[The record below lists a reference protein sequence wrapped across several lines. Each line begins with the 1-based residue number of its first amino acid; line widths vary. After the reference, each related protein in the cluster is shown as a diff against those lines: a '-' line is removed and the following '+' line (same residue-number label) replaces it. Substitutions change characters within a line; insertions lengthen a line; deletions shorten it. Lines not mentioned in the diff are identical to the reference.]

1 MGSHREFAISL
12 VTGSTP
18 VFSPTHHN
26 EGATRRKAA
35 NNPISAIAHP
45 CDKVAPIFISDNVQ
59 GLCVRA
65 DLTAQK

>member
-1 MGSHREFAISL
+1 MGSHLEFAISL

-18 VFSPTHHN
+18 VFSPTHHD

-45 CDKVAPIFISDNVQ
+45 YDGAMWPKNVFCF
-59 GLCVRA
+59 GFSERYKT
-65 DLTAQK
+65 DGR